1 MSFLK
6 KLRKNIGVEEE
17 SSGIK
22 TSEDKEPSS
31 AKASA
36 GKEKPKSKKK
46 KVKIKEEI
54 ETKIN
59 KEEKP
64 ASAEDSTYGQT
75 KSADKKASAFDSTKS
90 AYSQTKSASK
100 EKWFEQKGELTVDVY
115 QTEDDLVIQ
124 SAVAGVRPEN
134 LDIVIENDILTIEGN
149 RRKPDEDEEKN
160 YFYQECYWG
169 PFSKRIILQEEVD
182 NSRVEAMMKNGILT
196 IRIPKIQRKRKRK
209 IIIKT

>member
-1 MSFLK
+1 MSFFK
-6 KLRKNIGVEEE
+6 KLKKNIGVEEE
-17 SSGIK
+17 SSEIEK
-22 TSEDKEPSS
+22 SEEKEPAS
-31 AKASA
+31 AKATA

-64 ASAEDSTYGQT
+64 AFAEDS
-75 KSADKKASAFDSTKS
+75 SADKKASVFGSTKS
-90 AYSQTKSASK
+90 AYSQTKSAGK

-182 NSRVEAMMKNGILT
+182 NSRVEAMMKDGILT

-209 IIIKT
+209 VVVKV

>member
-1 MSFLK
+1 M
-6 KLRKNIGVEEE
+6 
-17 SSGIK
+17 
-22 TSEDKEPSS
+22 
-31 AKASA
+31 
-36 GKEKPKSKKK
+36 
-46 KVKIKEEI
+46 KIKEKI
-54 ETKIN
+54 ETKID

-64 ASAEDSTYGQT
+64 ASAEDSAYGQT
-75 KSADKKASAFDSTKS
+75 KSAG
-90 AYSQTKSASK
+90 K
-100 EKWFEQKGELTVDVY
+100 EKWFEPKGELTVDVY

-182 NSRVEAMMKNGILT
+182 NSRVEAMMKDGILT

-209 IIIKT
+209 VVVKV

>member
-1 MSFLK
+1 MSFFKKLK
-6 KLRKNIGVEEE
+6 KNTEVEEE
-17 SSGIK
+17 SSEILAN
-22 TSEDKEPSS
+22 EDKTEKSE
-31 AKASA
+31 K
-36 GKEKPKSKKK
+36 KPKSKKK

-64 ASAEDSTYGQT
+64 ASAEDSAG
-75 KSADKKASAFDSTKS
+75 
-90 AYSQTKSASK
+90 K

-149 RRKPDEDEEKN
+149 RRKPDEDKEKN

-182 NSRVEAMMKNGILT
+182 NSRVEAMMKDGILT

-209 IIIKT
+209 VVVKV